1 MFSELEVKGW
11 KQKMDLW
18 KSMWAGLS
26 DDEKKSYK
34 PGDEAPIDS
43 LTPKQLAN
51 RVNKRFQVIKQEVM
65 KKLLYNLLVCKF

>member
-1 MFSELEVKGW
+1 
-11 KQKMDLW
+11 
-18 KSMWAGLS
+18 MWAGLS

-34 PGDEAPIDS
+34 AGDEAPIDS

-65 KKLLYNLLVCKF
+65 KKL